1 MLPHEFKCSLQRFK
15 NFQSPDL
22 KNDFLC
28 FKVLAMDEKTA
39 ETEEKPSKNEK
50 KASFVSDVLTLAG
63 GTTFAQILTIL
74 AAPVLTRLYGPEDFG
89 VWALYI
95 SITSILSVISCLRY
109 EYSIMLPESDEE
121 AVNLLGLSILAVLA
135 VTGLT
140 VPFVWYFKAPIV
152 DLLNAPQIGNYLWL
166 VPPFVF
172 VNGVFLALNHWNSRT
187 KLFKR
192 LSFSRVSSS
201 VSTTATQITLGL
213 AEHPPTAAGLIG
225 GSLAGQSVATFVL
238 GGQIWRDDRKL
249 ITKSMSW
256 KKIYEGSVRHRNLPF
271 IDSWSALMNSISWQ
285 LPAFILSAFFAPAV
299 VGFYSLGFRLLQLP
313 MSFIGGS
320 ISQVFYQRASR
331 AVSEGTLNILV
342 ENVFRMLVLI
352 GMFPILILTIVGGDV
367 FTVIFGRAWTEAGV
381 YAQILSLWAFIWFIS
396 SPLSTIYLV
405 VEEHHF
411 GFNYNFFN
419 LTTRFLSLTIGGLL
433 GSARIALMLFSISG
447 IVVYGYLCL
456 KMMYYSGVTNSKA
469 LKIVFSNFVL
479 FIPAGAVITALK
491 IAGVNQ
497 ALLVVISG
505 LIICIY
511 YLYILKTDKQIK
523 EIIYEFKSP
532 GKT

>member
-1 MLPHEFKCSLQRFK
+1 
-15 NFQSPDL
+15 
-22 KNDFLC
+22 
-28 FKVLAMDEKTA
+28 MDKKTENAVEKSA
-39 ETEEKPSKNEK
+39 KNEK

-89 VWALYI
+89 VWALYM
-95 SITSILSVISCLRY
+95 SITSIISIIACLRY
-109 EYSIMLPESDEE
+109 DYSIMLPESEEE
-121 AVNLLGLSILAVLA
+121 AVNLLGLSFLAALA

-140 VPFVWYFKAPIV
+140 IPFIWYFQTWIV
-152 DLLNAPQIGNYLWL
+152 DLLNAPQIGTYLWL

-172 VNGVFLALNHWNSRT
+172 VNGVFLALNQWNSRT

-192 LSFSRVSSS
+192 LSFARVFSS
-201 VSTTATQITLGL
+201 VSTTATQITLGIV
-213 AEHPPTAAGLIG
+213 EKPVTATGLIG

-238 GGQIWRDDRKL
+238 GGQIWRDDRHL
-249 ITKSMSW
+249 IKKSLGW
-256 KKIYEGSVRHRNLPF
+256 KKIYEGAIRHRKLPL
-271 IDSWSALMNSISWQ
+271 IDIWSALMNSISWQ
-285 LPAFILSAFFAPAV
+285 LPAFLLSAFFTPAV

-331 AVSEGTLNILV
+331 AISEGTLSTLV
-342 ENVFRMLVLI
+342 EGVFRMLVLI
-352 GMFPILILTIVGGDV
+352 GMFPILILTIVGSDV
-367 FTVIFGRAWTEAGV
+367 FTVIFGSAWTEAGV
-381 YAQILSLWAFIWFIS
+381 YAQILSLWAFVWFIS
-396 SPLSTIYLV
+396 SPLTTIYLV
-405 VEEHHF
+405 VEELHF
-411 GFNYNFFN
+411 GFNYNLFN

-433 GSARIALMLFSISG
+433 GSARIALALFSISG

-456 KMMYYSGVTNSKA
+456 KMMYYSGVKTSRA
-469 LKIVFSNFVL
+469 LKIVFSNLVL
-479 FIPAGAVITALK
+479 FIPAGAVLVALK
-491 IAGVNQ
+491 IAGINQ

-523 EIIYEFKSP
+523 DIIGELKIP
-532 GKT
+532 GKA

>member
-1 MLPHEFKCSLQRFK
+1 
-15 NFQSPDL
+15 
-22 KNDFLC
+22 
-28 FKVLAMDEKTA
+28 MDEEKEKKPKA
-39 ETEEKPSKNEK
+39 AEKPSKQEK

-95 SITSILSVISCLRY
+95 SITSIITIIACLRY

-121 AVNLLGLSILAVLA
+121 AVNLLGLSLLAVFA

-152 DLLNAPQIGNYLWL
+152 DLLNAPQIGDYLWL

-172 VNGVFLALNHWNSRT
+172 VNGAFLALNHWNSRT

-213 AEHPPTAAGLIG
+213 ASHPPTAAGLIG
-225 GSLAGQSVATFVL
+225 GSVAGQSVATFVL
-238 GGQIWRDDRKL
+238 GGQIWRDDKNL
-249 ITKSMSW
+249 ITKSLSW
-256 KKIYEGSVRHRNLPF
+256 KKIYEGSIRHRNLPL
-271 IDSWSALMNSISWQ
+271 IDSWSALMNAISWQ
-285 LPAFILSAFFAPAV
+285 LPAFLLSAFFAPAV

-331 AVSEGTLNILV
+331 ATSDGTLNVLV
-342 ENVFRMLVLI
+342 ENVFRMLVII
-352 GMFPILILTIVGGDV
+352 GMFPILILTIVGSDV
-367 FTVIFGRAWTEAGV
+367 FTVIFGSAWTEAGV

-411 GFNYNFFN
+411 GFSYNFFN
-419 LTTRFLSLTIGGLL
+419 LTTRFLSLTIGGIL
-433 GSARIALMLFSISG
+433 GSARIALILFSVSG
-447 IVVYGYLCL
+447 IIVYGYLCL
-456 KMMYYSGVTNSKA
+456 KMMYYSGVKTSKA
-469 LKIVFSNFVL
+469 LKIVFSNLIL
-479 FIPAGAVITALK
+479 FIPAGAVLTALK
-491 IAGVNQ
+491 TAGIDQ
-497 ALLVVISG
+497 ILLVVISG

-511 YLYILKTDKQIK
+511 YLYILKTDKHIK
-523 EIIYEFKSP
+523 EIMGEFKSP
-532 GKT
+532 GKA

>member
-1 MLPHEFKCSLQRFK
+1 MLPQEFKCSLQRFK

-256 KKIYEGSVRHRNLPF
+256 KKIYEGSVRHRNLPL

-352 GMFPILILTIVGGDV
+352 GMFPILILTIIGGDV

-456 KMMYYSGVTNSKA
+456 KMMYYSGVKNSKA

-491 IAGVNQ
+491 TAGVNQ

>member
-1 MLPHEFKCSLQRFK
+1 MDKK
-15 NFQSPDL
+15 TTKAL
-22 KNDFLC
+22 K
-28 FKVLAMDEKTA
+28 
-39 ETEEKPSKNEK
+39 KPSGEK

-95 SITSILSVISCLRY
+95 SITSIISVIACLRY
-109 EYSIMLPESDEE
+109 DYSIMLPESDKE
-121 AVNLLGLSILAVLA
+121 AVNLLGLSFLAIFV

-140 VPFVWYFKAPIV
+140 IPFIWYFEPQII

-172 VNGVFLALNHWNSRT
+172 VNGVFLALNQWNSRT

-192 LSFSRVSSS
+192 LSFSKVSSS

-213 AEHPPTAAGLIG
+213 AEHPPTAIGLIG
-225 GSLAGQSVATFVL
+225 GSLAGQSIATFVL
-238 GGQIWRDDRKL
+238 GGQIWRDDRHL
-249 ITKSMSW
+249 IAKGLSW
-256 KKIYEGSVRHRNLPF
+256 RKAYEGAIRHRNLPL

-285 LPAFILSAFFAPAV
+285 LPAFLLSAFFAPAV

-331 AVSEGTLNILV
+331 AVSEGTLNVLV
-342 ENVFRMLVLI
+342 ESVFRMLVII

-411 GFNYNFFN
+411 GFSYNFFN
-419 LTTRFLSLTIGGLL
+419 LVTRFLSLIIGGIL
-433 GSARIALMLFSISG
+433 GSARIALLLFSISG

-456 KMMYYSGVTNSKA
+456 KMMYYSGVKTSKA
-469 LKIVFSNFVL
+469 LKIVFSNLVL
-479 FIPAGAVITALK
+479 FLPAGAALAALK
-491 IAGVNQ
+491 TAGMDQ
-497 ALLVVISG
+497 IFLVVLSG

-511 YLYILKTDKQIK
+511 YLYILKTDKQVK
-523 EIIYEFKSP
+523 EIIGGFRSP
-532 GKT
+532 GKA

>member
-1 MLPHEFKCSLQRFK
+1 MY
-15 NFQSPDL
+15 
-22 KNDFLC
+22 
-28 FKVLAMDEKTA
+28 EKKEST
-39 ETEEKPSKNEK
+39 EKPSENEK

-74 AAPVLTRLYGPEDFG
+74 AAPVLTRLYEPEDFG
-89 VWALYI
+89 LWALYI
-95 SITSILSVISCLRY
+95 SITSIINVISCLRY
-109 EYSIMLPESDEE
+109 EYSIMLPESDKE

-140 VPFVWYFKAPIV
+140 VPFIWYFKSQII
-152 DLLNAPQIGNYLWL
+152 DLLNAPQIENYLWL

-192 LSFSRVSSS
+192 LSFSRISSS
-201 VSTTATQITLGL
+201 VSTTSTQIILGL
-213 AEHPPTAAGLIG
+213 IKNPPTSAGLIG

-238 GGQIWRDDRKL
+238 GGQIWKDDRNL
-249 ITKSMSW
+249 IKENLSW
-256 KKIYEGSVRHRNLPF
+256 KKVHEGAIRHRNLPL

-285 LPAFILSAFFAPAV
+285 LPAFLLSAFFTPVV

-320 ISQVFYQRASR
+320 ISQVFYQRASK
-331 AVSEGTLNILV
+331 AVSDNTLSILV
-342 ENVFRMLVLI
+342 EDVFRMLVII

-367 FTVIFGRAWTEAGV
+367 FTVIFGKAWTEAGV

-411 GFNYNFFN
+411 GFSYNFFN
-419 LTTRFLSLTIGGLL
+419 LTTRFLSLTIGGIL
-433 GSARIALMLFSISG
+433 GSARIALILFSVSG
-447 IVVYGYLCL
+447 IIVYGYLCL
-456 KMMYYSGVTNSKA
+456 KMMYYSGVKSSKA
-469 LKIVFSNFVL
+469 LKIVFSNLVL
-479 FIPAGAVITALK
+479 FIPAGALLVALK
-491 IAGVNQ
+491 AAEINQ
-497 ALLVVISG
+497 VILVVISG

-511 YLYILKTDKQIK
+511 YFYILKSDKQVK
-523 EIIYEFKSP
+523 EIIEGFKQSARI
-532 GKT
+532 

>member
-1 MLPHEFKCSLQRFK
+1 
-15 NFQSPDL
+15 
-22 KNDFLC
+22 
-28 FKVLAMDEKTA
+28 MDEKTA
-39 ETEEKPSKNEK
+39 ETAEKPSKNEK

-74 AAPVLTRLYGPEDFG
+74 AAPVMTRLYGPEDFG

-95 SITSILSVISCLRY
+95 SITSIISVIACLRY

-121 AVNLLGLSILAVLA
+121 AVNLLGLSFLAVLA
-135 VTGLT
+135 VTSLT
-140 VPFVWYFKAPIV
+140 VPVVWYFKAPII
-152 DLLNAPQIGNYLWL
+152 DLLNAPQIGDYLWL

-172 VNGVFLALNHWNSRT
+172 VNGVFLALNNWNSRT

-192 LSFSRVSSS
+192 LSFSRVFSS
-201 VSTTATQITLGL
+201 VSTTATQIALGL
-213 AEHPPTAAGLIG
+213 AERPPTATGLIG
-225 GSLAGQSVATFVL
+225 GSFAGQSVATFVL
-238 GGQIWRDDRKL
+238 GGQIWRDDRNL
-249 ITKSMSW
+249 ITKSLSW
-256 KKIYEGSVRHRNLPF
+256 KKIYEGSIRHRNLPL

-285 LPAFILSAFFAPAV
+285 LPAFLLSAFFTPAV

-331 AVSEGTLNILV
+331 AISEGALSTLV

-352 GMFPILILTIVGGDV
+352 GMFPILILTIVGSDV
-367 FTVIFGRAWTEAGV
+367 FTVIFGSAWTEAGV

-396 SPLSTIYLV
+396 SPLTTIYLV

-419 LTTRFLSLTIGGLL
+419 LMTRFLSLIIGGML
-433 GSARIALMLFSISG
+433 GSARIALALFSISG

-456 KMMYYSGVTNSKA
+456 KMMYYSGVKTSRA
-469 LKIVFSNFVL
+469 LKIVFSNLVL
-479 FIPAGAVITALK
+479 FTPAGAVLVALK
-491 IAGVNQ
+491 TAGINQ
-497 ALLVVISG
+497 VLLVVISG

-511 YLYILKTDKQIK
+511 YLYILKTDKQVK
-523 EIIYEFKSP
+523 EIIGELKYP
-532 GKT
+532 GKA